1 MEWHPHI
8 PGMMASV
15 HPCRLVLLPI
25 ESIYFI
31 CYFLLEI
38 LQYSCRHAEMMKKIM
53 RTMDDNGKEL
63 EVHNY
68 LIVFLKFVQS
78 VIPTIQYDYTQNFSM

>member
-15 HPCRLVLLPI
+15 HPCRLAYFFFSPSILSRLFIDLILL
-25 ESIYFI
+25 F
-31 CYFLLEI
+31 F
-38 LQYSCRHAEMMKKIM
+38 RHAEMMKKIM
-53 RTMDDNGKEL
+53 LTMNENGKEL
-63 EVHNY
+63 EVYIY

-78 VIPTIQYDYTQNFSM
+78 VIPTIQYDFTQNFTL